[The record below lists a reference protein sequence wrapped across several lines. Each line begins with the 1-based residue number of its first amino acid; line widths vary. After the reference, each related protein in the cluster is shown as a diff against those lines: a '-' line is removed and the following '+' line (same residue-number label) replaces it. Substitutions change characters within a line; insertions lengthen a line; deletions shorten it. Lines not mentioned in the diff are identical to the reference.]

1 MVKFSSNLCIVDQRR
16 IPLFHVMIIVASLS
30 LILGHI
36 EFRSAW
42 AQDDSNPDVNLK
54 EQIRYADEKGL
65 AVTLNDVT
73 WANKS
78 QWAFQAI
85 IAPERLRDIAPI
97 YVYPW
102 NAGIIGK
109 YDSRLADTDL
119 YVGVAAKFS
128 KSADGEEITW
138 KALPLS
144 PHNLEIAL
152 RNENERTSV
161 DSNDDFPYIVSSKP
175 IADMQ
180 EVQTLW
186 IQKGYWEDGL
196 SRTLSESSS
205 E

>member
-1 MVKFSSNLCIVDQRR
+1 MARFALNLCIVGLRR
-16 IPLFHVMIIVASLS
+16 IPLIHVITIIASLS

-36 EFRSAW
+36 EFRSSW
-42 AQDDSNPDVNLK
+42 AQDDSNRDVNLK
-54 EQIRYADEKGL
+54 EQVRYADAKGL

-73 WANKS
+73 WVNKS

-85 IAPERLRDIAPI
+85 VAPERLREITPI

-102 NAGIIGK
+102 NAGTIWK
-109 YDSRLADTDL
+109 YNFGLDNADL
-119 YVGVAAKFS
+119 YVGLADKFS
-128 KSADGEEITW
+128 KSIDGEEITW

-144 PHNLEIAL
+144 PHNFEITL

-161 DSNDDFPYIVSSKP
+161 DSSDDFPYIVSSKP

-180 EVQTLW
+180 EIQTLW

-196 SRTLSESSS
+196 SRTLSEPSS